1 MRRFGRKASGEQT
14 RKDMNG
20 KLTSILAASAF
31 SAAALLQAQDKA
43 TLDLLVSN
51 GVITRAEADKVAK
64 KSVQVSSKGKNA
76 QKLAFSGRTQV
87 QYQWLNSEDRA
98 GNNSSVSK
106 NGFQMRRIY
115 FGMGADLG
123 AGWSGSVVLD
133 IAKTGTPG
141 ADYVEEAFISK
152 KADVD
157 YLKGKLDLGYKKVN
171 FAFEEN
177 TSSGKLLTIERS
189 IATRYF
195 VEPQKSGYGQK
206 GNIGFG
212 SHYVGGYWNGEVTQ
226 IDGLSY
232 AAAVTNSQNY
242 NFSDDGADN
251 SVNVWLSTAYKNKA
265 DFGDANV
272 LSYEIGVNGGF
283 GTGANTTSGSYAEN
297 GSIWG
302 VNPYIKIGFRG
313 LTLWA
318 DYLLA
323 DIEHGRLSPNGGVEN
338 AMPQGFNVGA
348 EYKFDI
354 GEFGAIAP
362 TVRYSALFTNGR
374 GVKISD
380 AMSSAPSI
388 SSDGTDFYNNAQSIF
403 AGVNW
408 YIDGNNVKFQ
418 LGYEWAE
425 FRGNPANPSA
435 DSRAYVDAVRAQ
447 MQILF

>member
-64 KSVQVSSKGKNA
+64 KSVQVSSKEKNA

-177 TSSGKLLTIERS
+177 TSSGNTGR
-189 IATRYF
+189 
-195 VEPQKSGYGQK
+195 PQY
-206 GNIGFG
+206 
-212 SHYVGGYWNGEVTQ
+212 
-226 IDGLSY
+226 
-232 AAAVTNSQNY
+232 
-242 NFSDDGADN
+242 
-251 SVNVWLSTAYKNKA
+251 
-265 DFGDANV
+265 
-272 LSYEIGVNGGF
+272 
-283 GTGANTTSGSYAEN
+283 
-297 GSIWG
+297 
-302 VNPYIKIGFRG
+302 P
-313 LTLWA
+313 
-318 DYLLA
+318 
-323 DIEHGRLSPNGGVEN
+323 
-338 AMPQGFNVGA
+338 
-348 EYKFDI
+348 
-354 GEFGAIAP
+354 
-362 TVRYSALFTNGR
+362 
-374 GVKISD
+374 
-380 AMSSAPSI
+380 
-388 SSDGTDFYNNAQSIF
+388 
-403 AGVNW
+403 
-408 YIDGNNVKFQ
+408 
-418 LGYEWAE
+418 
-425 FRGNPANPSA
+425 
-435 DSRAYVDAVRAQ
+435 
-447 MQILF
+447 